1 MIILFDNQSQ
11 TLPVMIASV
20 KSQFTSDFGAQYVGV
35 VISTIPILIVFS
47 IMSKK
52 VISEIAA
59 GAVKVTAARSLK
71 GGMPWPR
78 PACRFFMKSFR
89 MGLIEVCLETNE
101 MYRGDCFEKEQVNR
115 HRCPPFC

>member
-1 MIILFDNQSQ
+1 
-11 TLPVMIASV
+11 MIASV

-59 GAVKVTAARSLK
+59 GAVK
-71 GGMPWPR
+71 G
-78 PACRFFMKSFR
+78 
-89 MGLIEVCLETNE
+89 
-101 MYRGDCFEKEQVNR
+101 
-115 HRCPPFC
+115 